1 MKPKPTIAPFS
12 IHSPRSSGA
21 RVPDK
26 GVVEKPPGHRYRGAM
41 LTPGFSLFLA
51 VLRIAAGVSL
61 FTSGLQ
67 KLSWFA
73 QPPLQQKFAEWSTH
87 PANDAVAKYLAFVSQ
102 YPAVFSR
109 VVVVGELGL
118 GALLILGLL
127 TPLAALLALV
137 MVLNFQFA
145 SGQIFSLNYVR
156 GQSGLAYLMIYP
168 LLFFGRAGTALGV
181 DGLIAR
187 GVRSTGAPSM

>member
-1 MKPKPTIAPFS
+1 
-12 IHSPRSSGA
+12 
-21 RVPDK
+21 
-26 GVVEKPPGHRYRGAM
+26 M

-73 QPPLQQKFAEWSTH
+73 QPPLQQKFAEWSAH
-87 PANDAVAKYLAFVSQ
+87 PANDAVARYLAFVSH
-102 YPAVFSR
+102 YPAAFSR

-127 TPLAALLALV
+127 TPLAALLAFV

-145 SGQIFSLNYVR
+145 SGQIFALSYLR

-168 LLFFGRAGTALGV
+168 VLFFGRAGIALGV

-187 GVRSTGAPSM
+187 GMRRAGAPSM

>member
-1 MKPKPTIAPFS
+1 
-12 IHSPRSSGA
+12 
-21 RVPDK
+21 
-26 GVVEKPPGHRYRGAM
+26 M
-41 LTPGFSLFLA
+41 LSPGFSLFLA
-51 VLRIAAGVSL
+51 LLRIAAGVSL

-73 QPPLQQKFAEWSTH
+73 QPPLQQKFAEWSAH
-87 PANDAVAKYLAFVSQ
+87 PANDAVATYLAFVSH
-102 YPAVFSR
+102 YPGAFAR

-127 TPLAALLALV
+127 TPVAALLAFV

-145 SGQIFSLNYVR
+145 SGQIFSMGYVR

-168 LLFFGRAGTALGV
+168 VLYFGRAGTTVGV
-181 DGLIAR
+181 DGLLPR
-187 GVRSTGAPSM
+187 GVRGGTLTS

>member
-1 MKPKPTIAPFS
+1 
-12 IHSPRSSGA
+12 
-21 RVPDK
+21 
-26 GVVEKPPGHRYRGAM
+26 M

-51 VLRIAAGVSL
+51 FLRVAAGLSL

-73 QPPLQQKFAEWSTH
+73 NPPLQQKFAEWAAH
-87 PANDAVAKYLAFVSQ
+87 PANPAVARYLAFVSEH
-102 YPAVFSR
+102 PGLFSR
-109 VVVVGELGL
+109 MVAAGELGL

-127 TPLAALLALV
+127 TPLAALLAFF

-145 SGQIFSLNYVR
+145 SSQLISLNYVR
-156 GQSGLAYLMIYP
+156 GQSGLAYLLIYP
-168 LLFFGRAGTALGV
+168 VLFFGRAGTTLGV

-187 GVRSTGAPSM
+187 GIRKASAAP

>member
-1 MKPKPTIAPFS
+1 
-12 IHSPRSSGA
+12 
-21 RVPDK
+21 
-26 GVVEKPPGHRYRGAM
+26 M

-61 FTSGLQ
+61 FPSGLH
-67 KLSWFA
+67 KPSWFA
-73 QPPLQQKFAEWSTH
+73 QPPLQQKFAEWSAH

-127 TPLAALLALV
+127 TPLAALLAFV

-145 SGQIFSLNYVR
+145 SGRSEEHTSEL
-156 GQSGLAYLMIYP
+156 QSRLHLVCR
-168 LLFFGRAGTALGV
+168 LLLEKKKNKKK
-181 DGLIAR
+181 
-187 GVRSTGAPSM
+187 S

>member
-1 MKPKPTIAPFS
+1 
-12 IHSPRSSGA
+12 
-21 RVPDK
+21 
-26 GVVEKPPGHRYRGAM
+26 M

-109 VVVVGELGL
+109 VVVVGEVGL
-118 GALLILGLL
+118 GALLCL
-127 TPLAALLALV
+127 ALLPHADARLA
-137 MVLNFQFA
+137 QPRA
-145 SGQIFSLNYVR
+145 TSL
-156 GQSGLAYLMIYP
+156 
-168 LLFFGRAGTALGV
+168 
-181 DGLIAR
+181 
-187 GVRSTGAPSM
+187 

>member
-1 MKPKPTIAPFS
+1 
-12 IHSPRSSGA
+12 
-21 RVPDK
+21 
-26 GVVEKPPGHRYRGAM
+26 M

-127 TPLAALLALV
+127 TPLAALLAFV

-156 GQSGLAYLMIYP
+156 GQSGLAYLTIYP

-181 DGLIAR
+181 DSLIAR
-187 GVRSTGAPSM
+187 GVRSSGAPSM